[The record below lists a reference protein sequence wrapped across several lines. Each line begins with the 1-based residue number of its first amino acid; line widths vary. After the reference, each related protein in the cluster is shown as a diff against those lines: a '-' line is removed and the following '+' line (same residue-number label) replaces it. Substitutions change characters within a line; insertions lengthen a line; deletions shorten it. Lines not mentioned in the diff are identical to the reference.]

1 VRNYLD
7 KLTDALVV
15 RQLKPWHE
23 NLGKRQVKSPK
34 IFIRDSGLLH
44 ALLNLPTK
52 RDIEGIPSSVHPGK
66 VSSSINWCNN

>member
-1 VRNYLD
+1 MADTTVRSYLD

-34 IFIRDSGLLH
+34 IYIRDSGLLH
-44 ALLNLPTK
+44 TLLNLPSK
-52 RDIEGIPSSVHPGK
+52 REVPWLVF
-66 VSSSINWCNN
+66 